1 MLELVPLS
9 CSFTLLSI
17 LQKRRSTCAEMCLLS
32 RFVVVV
38 LAEPGLRR
46 PSEET
51 SGVCEGC

>member
-17 LQKRRSTCAEMCLLS
+17 LQKRSTCAEMCLLS

>member
-1 MLELVPLS
+1 VLELVPLS